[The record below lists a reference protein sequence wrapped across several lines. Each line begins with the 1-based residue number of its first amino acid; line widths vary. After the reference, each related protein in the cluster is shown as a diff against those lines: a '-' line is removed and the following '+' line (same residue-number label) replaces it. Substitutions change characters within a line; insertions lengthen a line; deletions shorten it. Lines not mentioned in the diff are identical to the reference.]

1 MLSELESLWANIE
14 LKEILMFVDNIVVQ
28 TSLLSMWLYN
38 IYLRLVNMDIIEVQ
52 LDYADGEDTEEDDE
66 GKEEEEEEVEC
77 KELGKDEKK
86 NITKK
91 GNILNTKVISQ
102 RYLLLFLVFGIAKVV
117 KIMLAISK

>member
-38 IYLRLVNMDIIEVQ
+38 IYLRLVNMDIIEAQ
-52 LDYADGEDTEEDDE
+52 LDYANDNE
-66 GKEEEEEEVEC
+66 EEEEEEVEC
-77 KELGKDEKK
+77 KELEKDEKK

-102 RYLLLFLVFGIAKVV
+102 RYLLLFLVFGIAEVV

>member
-38 IYLRLVNMDIIEVQ
+38 IYLRLVNMDIIEAQ
-52 LDYADGEDTEEDDE
+52 LDYANDN
-66 GKEEEEEEVEC
+66 EEEEEEKEEVEC
-77 KELGKDEKK
+77 KELEKDEKK

-102 RYLLLFLVFGIAKVV
+102 RYLLLFLVFGIAEVV